1 MEEVKDLK
9 NFLSVARWMVGQA
22 RPLLISIIIIT
33 ITGTALSLC
42 GVSIAVASK
51 KIIDL
56 SYSGDKNK
64 ALLAAVF
71 FGVIVIIM
79 IGLRAVVSVLR
90 ARTGEVMS
98 NNIRSALF
106 QRILGSQW
114 LEASKYHSED
124 ILTRMTSDISAL
136 SSGLVNLVPEMISL
150 GVGLIAAFVTLFA
163 FDPRLAVS
171 AFILSPVSIIL
182 SRVFGR
188 KLKLLYVK
196 MQEAE
201 STSRSFIH
209 ETLQNILIVK
219 AFCLEESST
228 LRVNKLQNDKLG
240 WVMRRSRMVCGT
252 NSVLLLGYW
261 LGYFL
266 AFGWG
271 AFRLSNSSITFGTL
285 AAFLQLVEQIQ
296 GPFIGLAY
304 SIPQLISAFASAGR
318 LMELEKMQADN
329 TVCRLPSWESAGIR
343 FEGVSFAYG
352 TEKTVLNNVHAD
364 IQPGEIIGIVG
375 TSGKGKTTLIRL
387 LLSLVSP
394 AKGRV
399 YFTDGKGKKLEACSS
414 TRAFIS
420 YVPQGNT
427 LFSGTIAENLR
438 IGYSEAN
445 DDELETA
452 ARAACA
458 WEFIEALPEGLDTV
472 IGERGLGLSEGQ
484 AQRIAIARALL
495 RKAPIIIFDE
505 ATSALDADTELEIL
519 NTIRDLNP
527 LRTCIIITHRKAA
540 LHICSR
546 VLKLEEGQIQEQ
558 YVKTT
563 EASAIQAV

>member
-329 TVCRLPSWESAGIR
+329 SVCRLPSWESAGIR

-375 TSGKGKTTLIRL
+375 PSGKGKTTLIRL

>member
-1 MEEVKDLK
+1 MEEVEDLK
-9 NFLSVARWMVGQA
+9 NFLSVVRWMVGQA
-22 RPLLISIIIIT
+22 RPLLISILIIT

-71 FGVIVIIM
+71 FGVIVFIM

-150 GVGLIAAFVTLFA
+150 GVGLIAAFVTLLA

-188 KLKLLYVK
+188 KLKQLYVK

-329 TVCRLPSWESAGIR
+329 SVCRLPSWESAGIR

-375 TSGKGKTTLIRL
+375 PSGKGKTTLIRL

>member
-1 MEEVKDLK
+1 MEEVQDLK
-9 NFLSVARWMVGQA
+9 NFLSVVRWMVGQA
-22 RPLLISIIIIT
+22 RPLLISILIIT

-64 ALLAAVF
+64 ALLAAVC
-71 FGVIVIIM
+71 FGVIIIIM

-98 NNIRSALF
+98 NNIRSAIF

-124 ILTRMTSDISAL
+124 ILTRMTSDINAL
-136 SSGLVNLVPEMISL
+136 SGGLVNLVPEMISL
-150 GVGLIAAFVTLFA
+150 GMGLIAAFVTLLA

-188 KLKLLYVK
+188 KLKQLYVK

-209 ETLQNILIVK
+209 EALQNILIVK

-329 TVCRLPSWESAGIR
+329 SVCKLPSWESAGIK

-352 TEKTVLNNVHAD
+352 TENTVLNNVHAD

-375 TSGKGKTTLIRL
+375 PSGKGKTTLIRL

-438 IGYSEAN
+438 IGSSEAN
-445 DDELETA
+445 DDELEAA

-495 RKAPIIIFDE
+495 RKAPILIFDE

-546 VLKLEEGQIQEQ
+546 VLKLEEGKIQEQ
-558 YVKTT
+558 YVEAT